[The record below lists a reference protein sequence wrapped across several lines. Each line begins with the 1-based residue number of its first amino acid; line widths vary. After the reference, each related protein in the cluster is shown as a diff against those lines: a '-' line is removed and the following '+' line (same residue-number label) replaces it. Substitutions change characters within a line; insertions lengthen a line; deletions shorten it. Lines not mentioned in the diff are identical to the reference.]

1 MAQFSG
7 VRSRIKPELK
17 KAGYSH
23 IKVVPAKF
31 NMTLGHLWG
40 KVMQATRNLTS
51 VDMPLLSDKYIERIF
66 AVEANSVDSVLCA
79 NWDPEVKFYLGKF
92 KNFAET
98 ESSLTIAEKR
108 KWFVAY
114 YKQITT
120 RNPPKGLSS
129 IHCFWINKDGKS
141 VVKDVFN
148 KKLLTEY
155 QYQLQ
160 SI

>member
-1 MAQFSG
+1 
-7 VRSRIKPELK
+7 
-17 KAGYSH
+17 
-23 IKVVPAKF
+23 
-31 NMTLGHLWG
+31 
-40 KVMQATRNLTS
+40 MQAIRNLTS
-51 VDMPLLSDKYIERIF
+51 EDMPLLGDKYIERIF

-108 KWFVAY
+108 KWLVAY

-120 RNPPKGLSS
+120 RGPPEGLPS
-129 IHCFWINKDGKS
+129 IHCFRINKDGKS

-155 QYQLQ
+155 QYQL
-160 SI
+160 